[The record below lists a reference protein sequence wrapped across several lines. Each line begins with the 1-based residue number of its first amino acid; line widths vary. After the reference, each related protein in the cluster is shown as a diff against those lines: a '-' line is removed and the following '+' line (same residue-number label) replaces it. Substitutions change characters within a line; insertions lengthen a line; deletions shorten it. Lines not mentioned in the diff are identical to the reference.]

1 VADLS
6 GVASWLPE
14 TDGERLFMVAYQIA
28 APCVPALFEGQSW
41 VVSPEGIAEACRLSA
56 AMEITHRCLNEG
68 VDLFTANPHGSVDS
82 MVHRLRLVI
91 GMHQM
96 GDLTLRV
103 AQASRLASLAYIN
116 RQLTPQTKNLVHQT
130 EKAFC
135 CWCGNST
142 VRSKGAA
149 NHEKATVEHLWP
161 EFLGGNSAI
170 ENLAIACYKCNTA
183 RQHAFTWAWF
193 PTASINEMLDANGA
207 IPREVELSI
216 ALHRLIKVAS
226 GQTPY
231 SKDRTTLKNAMRL
244 LNGAIPKLNMH
255 INKRFT
261 FFEILQNSME

>member
-1 VADLS
+1 
-6 GVASWLPE
+6 
-14 TDGERLFMVAYQIA
+14 
-28 APCVPALFEGQSW
+28 
-41 VVSPEGIAEACRLSA
+41 
-56 AMEITHRCLNEG
+56 
-68 VDLFTANPHGSVDS
+68 
-82 MVHRLRLVI
+82 
-91 GMHQM
+91 MHQM

-116 RQLTPQTKNLVHQT
+116 RQLTPQKKNLVHQT

-193 PTASINEMLDANGA
+193 PTASINEMLDANGS

-231 SKDRTTLKNAMRL
+231 SKERTTLKNAMRL
-244 LNGAIPKLNMH
+244 LNGAIPKLNMY